1 MNTLRE
7 HDGNPPKYP
16 TVKDAEVPVLVS
28 NQGRLLVSQKPA
40 SQGTI
45 NLMCSDTFVKLP
57 YRKATQVRLSNN
69 TNKDIAVINTWE
81 KTILG
86 NFDESPFIDGQ
97 TINGI
102 DGWEGYGV
110 TTPDTR
116 DGDRAPIMDILQGRR
131 SVLLEGK
138 VTKAGPNKPTAIPDV
153 KQVYGGSK
161 ISCLFRPRVRS
172 KIVGLGVYDGSKNLV
187 FGIYTE
193 NGKYGITSQA
203 NGDEPLLI
211 DVSSSD
217 IIRLE
222 LVFAP
227 TTGFY
232 KAFMHQDGKG
242 RYLLSSGN
250 NYSLLDSNLSYASYR
265 VGAEGNGALV
275 DEFSF
280 FMLNADAINYEVMPT
295 STSSVFGVT
304 ESTEELMVKNLGSA
318 FNNYTDKTDS
328 VFLSGFYEES

>member
-40 SQGTI
+40 SQGTF
-45 NLMCSDTFVKLP
+45 NLMCNDLFVKLP
-57 YRKATQVRLSNN
+57 YHKATQIRLSNN
-69 TNKDIAVINTWE
+69 TNKEIAVINTWE

-86 NFDESPFIDGQ
+86 NFDNEPYVDGQ
-97 TINGI
+97 TINGT
-102 DGWEGYGV
+102 DGWEGAGV

-116 DGDRAPIMDILQGRR
+116 DGDRTPVMDILQGRR
-131 SVLLEGK
+131 SVLLEGRISK
-138 VTKAGPNKPTAIPDV
+138 QGPNKPTDIEDI

-161 ISCLFRPRVRS
+161 VSCLFRPRVRN
-172 KIVGLGVYDGSKNLV
+172 KVVGLGVYDGSKNLV
-187 FGIYTE
+187 FGVYTE
-193 NGKYGITSQA
+193 NGRFGITSQA
-203 NGDEPLLI
+203 NGDELTNHE
-211 DVSSSD
+211 VSSD

-222 LVFAP
+222 VVFAP
-227 TTGFY
+227 SSGFY
-232 KAFMHQDGKG
+232 KAYAYQGTSD
-242 RYLLSSGN
+242 RQLLSEGTN
-250 NYSLLDSNLSYASYR
+250 DSLADSNLSYASYR
-265 VGAEGNGALV
+265 IGAEGNGALV

-280 FMLNADAINYEVMPT
+280 FMFNSDGLDYEVMPT
-295 STSSVFGVT
+295 STSSIFGVT

-318 FNNYTDKTDS
+318 FYNYADKTDS